1 VPFSLSV
8 IPALFIIPMFTTKL
22 QPAQWRC
29 DEEGHLYAPV
39 FGDTYASRSGAWG
52 QADDVFIKGSGVA
65 QRWQTQRCV
74 RLLETGFGLGV
85 NFLATWDSLRASS
98 SNARLHY
105 VAIEKHPFTREDLRT
120 ALDHVLGRADPHRR
134 ASLQALA
141 ERLHNQ
147 WPPMLAGFHAL
158 ELDDQVTLTLVFA
171 DIQDAL
177 PALRGVFDIFF
188 LDGFAP
194 GRNPQMWSP
203 ALLTQ
208 LPALAA
214 PAARVASWCVAGTV
228 RRALVD
234 AGFVVEK
241 RPGFGGKRAALA
253 AHWPVTADLGESPT
267 EAIVI
272 GAGIAG
278 ASVAR
283 QLARRGIA
291 VTVIEQVTPAA
302 GGSGNP
308 VAIVRPE
315 LGAIGNPVTEITAA
329 GASWLRR
336 WINRHPDGVPH
347 AWSGVLRIARDTRKH
362 DKMAQ
367 LAGIAS
373 EEWLTPVAVTSAAQW
388 CGWPTAAD
396 GFFLSEAGW
405 VAPPRLVKAMLD
417 HPSITLRSGVAVR
430 NLGRHDQNWRV
441 TLEDE
446 SVIETSLLMIATA
459 FDTGLAPARLTM
471 GRARGQLS
479 QLPARA
485 DHPLAMVVCR
495 DGYISPA
502 VDGMHTI
509 GATLQHDDE
518 DTSARRADDIEN
530 FERLQRLLPDFVS
543 DASQLSSGRVAWR
556 ATTQD
561 RLPLVGK
568 LAPGLYTTLGHG
580 ARGMTTAPLCAE
592 FLAAMICDEP
602 LPMGR
607 DWVERLD
614 PTRMI
619 RDGVE

>member
-1 VPFSLSV
+1 
-8 IPALFIIPMFTTKL
+8 MFNTKL
-22 QPAQWRC
+22 QPARWRC
-29 DEEGHLYAPV
+29 DEEGHLYAPE

-52 QADDVFIKGSGVA
+52 QADYVFVQGSAVA
-65 QRWQTQRCV
+65 QRWHTQGCV
-74 RLLETGFGLGV
+74 RVLETGFGLGV
-85 NFLATWDSLRASS
+85 NFLATWDSLRASAG
-98 SNARLHY
+98 NARLHY
-105 VAIEKHPFTREDLRT
+105 VAIEKHPFTRDDLRA
-120 ALDHVLGRADPHRR
+120 ALDHALSSADPYRR
-134 ASLQALA
+134 VGLKALA
-141 ERLHNQ
+141 EQLLKQ
-147 WPPMLAGFHAL
+147 WPPMLAGFHSI

-171 DIQDAL
+171 DVNDAL
-177 PALRGVFDIFF
+177 PVLRGPFDILF

-194 GRNPQMWSP
+194 DRNPQMWSK

-214 PAARVASWCVAGTV
+214 PSAQVASWCVAGAV
-228 RRALVD
+228 RRALVE

-241 RPGFGGKRAALA
+241 RPGFGGKRDALA
-253 AHWPVTADLGESPT
+253 AHWPVTAEFVNPSQ

-291 VTVIEQVTPAA
+291 VKVIEQATPAA

-336 WINRHPDGVPH
+336 WIDNHPDVVPH
-347 AWSGVLRIARDTRKH
+347 DWCGVLRIARDTRKH

-367 LAGIAS
+367 LATIAS
-373 EEWLTPVAVTSAAQW
+373 EAWLRPVDVTSAVQL

-405 VAPPRLVKAMLD
+405 VAPPALVNAMLE
-417 HPSITLRSGVAVR
+417 HPLISVRSGTAVSSLVPQT
-430 NLGRHDQNWRV
+430 NGWRV
-441 TLEDE
+441 ELENGSWIDAPL
-446 SVIETSLLMIATA
+446 VLITTA
-459 FDTGLAPARLTM
+459 FDTGLSNTRLTM

-479 QLPARA
+479 QLPARP
-485 DHPLAMVVCR
+485 DFPLEMVVCR
-495 DGYISPA
+495 EGYVSPA
-502 VDGMHTI
+502 VDGMHTV

-518 DTSARRADDIEN
+518 DPAARSADDLEN
-530 FERLQRLLPDFVS
+530 LARLHRLLLGFADGVS
-543 DASQLSSGRVAWR
+543 ALISGRVGWR

-561 RLPLVGK
+561 RLPLVGR
-568 LAPGLYTTLGHG
+568 LAPGLYASLGHG
-580 ARGMTTAPLCAE
+580 ARGITCAPLCGE

-602 LPMGR
+602 LPLGAE
-607 DWVERLD
+607 WVERLD
-614 PTRMI
+614 PMRMAH
-619 RDGVE
+619 DGAE

>member
-1 VPFSLSV
+1 
-8 IPALFIIPMFTTKL
+8 MFTTKL

-52 QADDVFIKGSGVA
+52 QADEVFIKGSGVA

-141 ERLHNQ
+141 ERVHNQ

-177 PALRGVFDIFF
+177 PALRGAFDIFF

-194 GRNPQMWSP
+194 DRNPQMWSP

-241 RPGFGGKRAALA
+241 RPGFGGKRDALA
-253 AHWPVTADLGESPT
+253 AHWPVAAELGESPT

-405 VAPPRLVKAMLD
+405 VAPPRLVQAMLD
-417 HPSITLRSGVAVR
+417 HPLITLRSGLAVR

-568 LAPGLYTTLGHG
+568 LAPGLYATLGHG

>member
-1 VPFSLSV
+1 
-8 IPALFIIPMFTTKL
+8 MFNTKL

-29 DEEGHLYAPV
+29 DEEGHLYAPA

-98 SNARLHY
+98 SNARLNY
-105 VAIEKHPFTREDLRT
+105 VAIEKHPFTRDDLRT

-134 ASLQALA
+134 ASLQVLA
-141 ERLHNQ
+141 ERLHSQ

-177 PALRGVFDIFF
+177 PAIRGAFDIFF

-194 GRNPQMWSP
+194 DRNPQMWSP

-241 RPGFGGKRAALA
+241 RPGFGGKRDALA
-253 AHWPVTADLGESPT
+253 AHWPLTAELGESPT

-291 VTVIEQVTPAA
+291 VTVIEQLTPAA

-336 WINRHPDGVPH
+336 WINRHPDRVPH
-347 AWSGVLRIARDTRKH
+347 AWSGVLRIARDSRKH

-367 LAGIAS
+367 LAEIAS
-373 EEWLTPVAVTSAAQW
+373 EEWLTPVAVTSAVQW
-388 CGWPTAAD
+388 CGWPTVAD

-405 VAPPRLVKAMLD
+405 VAPPLLVMAMLD
-417 HPSITLRSGVAVR
+417 HPLITLRSRIKVLNMV
-430 NLGRHDQNWRV
+430 RHDQNWRV

-446 SVIETSLLMIATA
+446 SVIETSLLIIATA

-479 QLPARA
+479 QVPARA

-518 DTSARRADDIEN
+518 EASARRADDIEN

-568 LAPGLYTTLGHG
+568 LAPGLYATLGHG

-602 LPMGR
+602 LPMGGN
-607 DWVERLD
+607 WVERLD

-619 RDGVE
+619 RDRVE